1 MLISIIIPTLN
12 DEEVIA
18 ATLAQLSEQIG
29 DFEVIVVDGGSTDNT
44 LGLVKGQVKIV
55 PLLDARGGSLLNAGA
70 AAARGE
76 VLLFLWPDSRLPPNA
91 LLAIEQRLATGK
103 VVLVP

>member
-12 DEEVIA
+12 NAETIA
-18 ATLAQLSEQIG
+18 ATLAHLAEQPG

-55 PLLDARGGSLLNAGA
+55 SPVG
-70 AAARGE
+70 
-76 VLLFLWPDSRLPPNA
+76 
-91 LLAIEQRLATGK
+91 
-103 VVLVP
+103 